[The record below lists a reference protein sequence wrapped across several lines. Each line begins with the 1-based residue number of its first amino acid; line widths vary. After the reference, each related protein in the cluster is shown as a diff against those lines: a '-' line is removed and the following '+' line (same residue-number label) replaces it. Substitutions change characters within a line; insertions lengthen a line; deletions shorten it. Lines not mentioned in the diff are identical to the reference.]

1 VRQESFSVKAHY
13 SVHSNNLAQSF
24 EALVWRLLAERAE
37 RCSVSER
44 RSQKW
49 KGSWLNTYEGDR
61 QRAARTLRKK
71 GGKMRITVALLVR
84 EAGVIVEKLEPTIVE
99 AKHALAL
106 AAKMVAEGI
115 EEARL
120 TEMIEVAPRRIRIMH
135 RKILIT

>member
-1 VRQESFSVKAHY
+1 
-13 SVHSNNLAQSF
+13 
-24 EALVWRLLAERAE
+24 
-37 RCSVSER
+37 
-44 RSQKW
+44 
-49 KGSWLNTYEGDR
+49 
-61 QRAARTLRKK
+61 
-71 GGKMRITVALLVR
+71 MRITVALLVR